1 MATIRPS
8 DPRQLLEDA
17 ATTYGSFADVRP
29 ETLPGEIP
37 GSDLPV
43 LAIDPRE
50 EEEEHGSSG
59 SGGRLYEGVP
69 KTLVIYI
76 AVESGTDAPSRSAAR
91 SAYRTHRDGYLEQL
105 FDEVES
111 SAFAGAAEKTSST
124 TDELQQAESTLFM
137 GALSIRFHQTQIYQ

>member
-50 EEEEHGSSG
+50 EEEEHEEKSNTKPGPAKA
-59 SGGRLYEGVP
+59 RARALE
-69 KTLVIYI
+69 I
-76 AVESGTDAPSRSAAR
+76 DAE
-91 SAYRTHRDGYLEQL
+91 T
-105 FDEVES
+105 
-111 SAFAGAAEKTSST
+111 
-124 TDELQQAESTLFM
+124 
-137 GALSIRFHQTQIYQ
+137 